1 MPLTKCNKI
10 LIQQK
15 IQCAPELLLI
25 WPEVSLIG
33 SGYKRLIQNL
43 QLYYKYNSY
52 DLHAELVCPSPAH
65 R

>member
-15 IQCAPELLLI
+15 IQRASELLLI

-33 SGYKRLIQNL
+33 SGYKHLIQNL
-43 QLYYKYNSY
+43 KLYYRYNSH
-52 DLHAELVCPSPAH
+52 DLHTEVVCPSPALG
-65 R
+65 